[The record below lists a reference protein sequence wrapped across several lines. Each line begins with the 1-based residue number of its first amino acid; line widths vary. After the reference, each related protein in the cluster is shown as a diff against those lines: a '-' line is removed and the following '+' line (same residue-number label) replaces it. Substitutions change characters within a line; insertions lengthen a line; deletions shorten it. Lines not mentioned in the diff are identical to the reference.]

1 MHAYP
6 LFVPM
11 ATVCGLLL
19 SACGP
24 SSSSSAPSGQAA
36 GREAEKRRENSGT
49 QIQELNGQTTT
60 EQDASK
66 ENAPGNRKVGGLT
79 GLDVS
84 K

>member
-1 MHAYP
+1 MHTHR

-11 ATVCGLLL
+11 VTVCGLLL

-24 SSSSSAPSGQAA
+24 SASSDAPSVQAA
-36 GREAEKRRENSGT
+36 GRDAEKRRENSGT
-49 QIQELNGQTTT
+49 QIQGLNGQTTT

-79 GLDVS
+79 GLDVG

>member
-1 MHAYP
+1 
-6 LFVPM
+6 M

-24 SSSSSAPSGQAA
+24 SSSSSAPSVQAA
-36 GREAEKRRENSGT
+36 GREAEKRRESSGT
-49 QIQELNGQTTT
+49 QIQGLNIQTTT

-79 GLDVS
+79 GLDVG